1 MTENRGQM
9 TVSGGQMTDIRFQVE
24 AHPQAAEAASLIK
37 NETNEHRTL
46 NVQRPTSNNVFYQ

>member
-46 NVQRPTSNNVFYQ
+46 NVQRPTSNIE